1 MRLHTVHITD
11 KVGARG
17 RGTNMLTTSSARTP
31 TISDSRS
38 RQFLTASSE
47 LPRFYTLLMTHA
59 APPAT

>member
-1 MRLHTVHITD
+1 MRLHTVHIAG
-11 KVGARG
+11 KVGV

-47 LPRFYTLLMTHA
+47 LPRFYTLLMTQA